1 MTNDKVGASEARYV
15 SSEDGALL
23 CVFVPQLSS
32 LSNGTFISRDQDS
45 IQVGTFKYESP
56 HLINRHKHNELP
68 RVADRTQEFIFVLSG
83 YLTARIFDDRE
94 ILVCEL
100 TIPSGG
106 GLLLLSGWHEFDIPE
121 SCHFLETKTGPY
133 MGAADKTVR
142 ERSKC

>member
-1 MTNDKVGASEARYV
+1 MRNDNVGSDEARYI

-23 CVFVPQLSS
+23 CVFVPKLTS
-32 LSNGTFISRDQDS
+32 LGNGTFISRDEDS

-56 HLINRHKHNELP
+56 HQINRHKHNELP
-68 RVADRTQEFIFVLSG
+68 RVADRTQEFIYVLSG
-83 YLTARIFDDRE
+83 YLTARIFDDSE
-94 ILVCEL
+94 NLVCEL
-100 TIPSGG
+100 IIQSGG

-133 MGAADKTVR
+133 MGIADKKVR

>member
-1 MTNDKVGASEARYV
+1 MGNNNDVSGEARYV
-15 SSEDGALL
+15 SSGDGVLL
-23 CVFVPQLSS
+23 CVFVPKLSS
-32 LSNGTFISRDQDS
+32 LGNGTFISRDQDS

-68 RVADRTQEFIFVLSG
+68 RLANRTQEFIFVLSG
-83 YLTARIFDDRE
+83 YLTARIFDDNE

-133 MGAADKTVR
+133 MGVADKIVR
-142 ERSKC
+142 KR

>member
-1 MTNDKVGASEARYV
+1 MVNNKIVTDEVRYI
-15 SSEDGALL
+15 SSEDGVLL
-23 CVFVPQLSS
+23 CVFVPKLSS
-32 LSNGTFISRDQDS
+32 LGNGTFISRDQDS

-68 RVADRTQEFIFVLSG
+68 REAHRTQEFIFVLSG
-83 YLTARIFDDRE
+83 YLIARIFDDSE
-94 ILVCEL
+94 NLVCEF

-133 MGAADKTVR
+133 MGIADKTVK
-142 ERSKC
+142 ERTKC